1 MKDAGWNVA
10 RGIWIVIGL
19 RFGFDARLMSKK
31 WRIAGINFDH
41 FHMGDLLRQTSQ
53 HANAEIVGISD
64 EQPERLVD
72 ATRNFGLSQAQV
84 FTDYRACMEQTKPDI
99 VILCPAASKHGE
111 WVEKI
116 APFGT
121 HIIMEKPFAGSL
133 AEADAMIAAM
143 QPHGKLLTVNWPL
156 VWDAGQ
162 QTAHRLIQ
170 EGIIGE
176 VREFHHHGG
185 NRGPLCHG
193 ADKIDLE
200 PSATKKAASWFYSAK
215 QGGGSLLD
223 YMGYGTTLGTWHLGG
238 KSPLEVTGVWD
249 EPAGLE
255 VDEHAVAVIRY
266 SFGLSKSET
275 RWGTFTDPWTYQPQP
290 KCGFVLKGSDGTISC
305 YDYEK
310 TIRVQTRARPEGFEV
325 PVDEVKAPNRNPVE
339 HVIHH
344 LETGAPLIGPLR
356 LDISR
361 IGQQIVDTAFQSAK
375 EKRTLRL
382 VDA

>member
-1 MKDAGWNVA
+1 MK
-10 RGIWIVIGL
+10 RFWIVIRP
-19 RFGFDARLMSKK
+19 RFGFDARLMSKP
-31 WRIAGINFDH
+31 WRVAGINFDH

-72 ATRNFGLSQAQV
+72 ATRNFSLTQEQV

-116 APFGT
+116 APYGT

-133 AEADAMIAAM
+133 AEADSMIAAM
-143 QPHGKLLTVNWPL
+143 QPQGKLLTVNWPL

-170 EGIIGE
+170 EGAIGE

-185 NRGPLCHG
+185 NRGPLYHG
-193 ADKIDLE
+193 ADKIEKE
-200 PSATKKAASWFYSAK
+200 PSAADKAASWFYSAK

-275 RWGTFTDPWTYQPQP
+275 RWGTFTDPWTFQPQP
-290 KCGFVLKGSDGTISC
+290 KCGFVLKGTDGTISC

-310 TIRVQTRARPEGFEV
+310 TIRVQTRARPEGYEV

-382 VDA
+382 VGA